1 MCNSYLSCVHLEV
14 RGNIDDPARTEDV
27 PMEVSPRPLALED
40 SLEVIQALDKGAC
53 ECLVSAHGVH
63 DVEDGGCVVLFHVS
77 IVSGLG
83 GGCKEKT
90 LFLDLATY
98 VLA

>member
-1 MCNSYLSCVHLEV
+1 
-14 RGNIDDPARTEDV
+14 
-27 PMEVSPRPLALED
+27 MEVSPRALALD
-40 SLEVIQALDKGAC
+40 DLLEAVQALDKGASKG
-53 ECLVSAHGVH
+53 LVATHGVH

-77 IVSGLG
+77 IVSSMGV
-83 GGCKEKT
+83 GCKGKT